1 MHECNHPLLF
11 SLFFREKT
19 SALCPS
25 YLDQFIS
32 RREIPIWFSW
42 LFRMSWVS
50 NRMAKSPFAFF
61 FFQLHAPLFNLIRVS
76 FSSTLLKNVSL
87 NAEALGNFL
96 HHKDFQRA
104 VFLLWA
110 GEREVPRKRWRE
122 SLVTCYKWGRN
133 N

>member
-1 MHECNHPLLF
+1 MNATVHCCFPSFFGKKHQLYVPVILISLSLGEKFQFDSVGSFAWVGFLIGWQSPLLH
-11 SLFFREKT
+11 
-19 SALCPS
+19 
-25 YLDQFIS
+25 
-32 RREIPIWFSW
+32 
-42 LFRMSWVS
+42 
-50 NRMAKSPFAFF
+50 F